1 MDRFENEL
9 KQALR
14 RREPAGDFAAR
25 LMARVARERD
35 RQPWWRFTSVRLRWA
50 TAAVAFCIL
59 AAAAIMYRLEQQRR
73 SAEGEAA
80 LFKDQAAVE
89 KVRRRPAE
97 KAGDEAIHRPAVDLR
112 GRARLL
118 GSPAVQDRHA
128 VAQAHGFQRVVGDVN
143 HCRRNLPVQQVQLAT

>member
-59 AAAAIMYRLEQQRR
+59 AAAAIMYRPEQQRR

-80 LFKDQAAVE
+80 
-89 KVRRRPAE
+89 R
-97 KAGDEAIHRPAVDLR
+97 
-112 GRARLL
+112 
-118 GSPAVQDRHA
+118 
-128 VAQAHGFQRVVGDVN
+128 
-143 HCRRNLPVQQVQLAT
+143 QQVYVALHIAGANLRLAKSSVQNLSD